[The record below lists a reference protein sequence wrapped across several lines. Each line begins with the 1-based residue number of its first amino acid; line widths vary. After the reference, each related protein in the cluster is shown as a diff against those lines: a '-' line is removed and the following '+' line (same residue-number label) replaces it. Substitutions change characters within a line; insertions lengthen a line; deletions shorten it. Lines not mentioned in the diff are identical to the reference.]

1 MEITIKELPP
11 TKVAYL
17 RKKGD
22 MESFPLAVQELEKWI
37 VNAGLAISG
46 PPVLVYLSNP
56 VGMPHPFREWEVQI
70 PVTGE
75 AEVVEEEDRGVK
87 ELPQRKVACVQ
98 HQGGFRAIEFIL
110 PGFFRAIYEQ
120 GYRLEGPAEEV
131 YPDLKGGEIDLE
143 MVTEVRFPIASR
155 SEKH

>member
-1 MEITIKELPP
+1 MEVTIKELPP

-22 MESFPLAVQELEKWI
+22 MESFPLAVHELEKWI
-37 VNAGLAISG
+37 VNAGLTVAG

-56 VGMPHPFREWEVQI
+56 VGMPYPFREWEVQI

-75 AEVVEEEDRGVK
+75 TEVTEGENVGVK
-87 ELPQRKVACVQ
+87 DLPSRKVACVR
-98 HQGGFRAIEFIL
+98 HQGGFKAIEFLL

-131 YPDLKGGEIDLE
+131 YPELKEGEIDPE
-143 MVTEVRFPIASR
+143 VVTEVRFPIASR